1 MEFFIDRESRAA
13 IMRAREKS
21 FPDSIHVN
29 NIHLQATTL
38 YTMIMNV
45 LAFSVGP
52 PSTVVS
58 LMLATKC
65 RLTYAYE
72 YKRAHDSFHINT

>member
-13 IMRAREKS
+13 IMRAHEKS
-21 FPDSIHVN
+21 FPESIHVN
-29 NIHLQATTL
+29 KTHLQVMTL

-52 PSTVVS
+52 PSTVV
-58 LMLATKC
+58 LLKLATKF
-65 RLTYAYE
+65 RLTDAYK
-72 YKRAHDSFHINT
+72 Y